1 MENDI
6 DIRELWNR
14 QAVPAV
20 DQSDILE
27 KIDSFRKKGIRRT
40 IFLNAVLLLTI
51 LFIIFIWVYFEPQLL
66 STKIGIILSVLPM
79 GMVLVFNNGLTS
91 LYRKIDEKQSNMDYL
106 NALLRVRSREHIMQ
120 TKLMNLYFILLSA
133 GIGLYMY
140 EYAFKRSLIF
150 GVAAYSVVLLWIGFN
165 WFFLRPRMIKKNK
178 RKMEDLIKQ
187 IKSTISLFC

>member
-14 QAVPAV
+14 QEVPAA
-20 DQSDILE
+20 DQSAILG
-27 KIDSFRKKGIRRT
+27 KIKSFRKKRIRRT
-40 IFLNAVLLLTI
+40 IILNVVLVLTI
-51 LFIIFIWVYFEPQLL
+51 LFIIFIWVYFKPQLM

-106 NALLRVRSREHIMQ
+106 NALLKVRSREHIMQ
-120 TKLMNLYFILLSA
+120 TQLMNLYFILLSA

-140 EYAFKRSLIF
+140 EYTLKRSLLF

-165 WFFLRPRMIKKNK
+165 WFFLRPRMIEKNK

-187 IKSTISLFC
+187 IKRLL

>member
-14 QAVPAV
+14 QVVPAV
-20 DQSDILE
+20 DQSGILG
-27 KIDSFRKKGIRRT
+27 KIESFRKKRIRRT
-40 IFLNAVLLLTI
+40 VILNVVLLLTI
-51 LFIIFIWVYFEPQLL
+51 LFIIFIWVYFKPELM

-79 GMVLVFNNGLTS
+79 GAVLVFNNGLTS

-106 NALLRVRSREHIMQ
+106 NALLKVRSREHIMQ

-140 EYAFKRSLIF
+140 EYTLKRSFIF

-165 WFFLRPRMIKKNK
+165 WFFLRPRMIEKNK

-187 IKSTISLFC
+187 IKKLL

>member
-1 MENDI
+1 MGNDI
-6 DIRELWNR
+6 DIRELWNK
-14 QAVPAV
+14 QTVPVV
-20 DQSDILE
+20 DQSDILG
-27 KIDSFRKKGIRRT
+27 KIESFRKKRIRRT
-40 IFLNAVLLLTI
+40 IILNVVLLLTI
-51 LFIIFIWVYFEPQLL
+51 LFIIFIWVHFKPQLM

-106 NALLRVRSREHIMQ
+106 NALLEVRSREYIMQ

-140 EYAFKRSLIF
+140 EYTLKRSLIF

-165 WFFLRPRMIKKNK
+165 WFFLRPRMIEKNK
-178 RKMEDLIKQ
+178 RKMEDLIRQ
-187 IKSTISLFC
+187 IKRLL

>member
-1 MENDI
+1 MGNDI
-6 DIRELWNR
+6 DIRELWNK
-14 QAVPAV
+14 QMVPVV
-20 DQSDILE
+20 DQSDIFG
-27 KIDSFRKKGIRRT
+27 KIESFRKKRIRRT
-40 IFLNAVLLLTI
+40 IILNVVLLLTI
-51 LFIIFIWVYFEPQLL
+51 LFIIFIWVHFKPQLM

-106 NALLRVRSREHIMQ
+106 NALLEVRSREYIMQ

-140 EYAFKRSLIF
+140 EYTLKRSLIF

-165 WFFLRPRMIKKNK
+165 WFFLRPRMIEKNK
-178 RKMEDLIKQ
+178 RKMEDLIRQ
-187 IKSTISLFC
+187 IKRLL

>member
-1 MENDI
+1 MGNHI
-6 DIRELWNR
+6 DIRELWNK
-14 QAVPAV
+14 QMVPVV
-20 DQSDILE
+20 DQSDIFG
-27 KIDSFRKKGIRRT
+27 KIESFRKKRIRRT
-40 IFLNAVLLLTI
+40 IILNVVLLLTI
-51 LFIIFIWVYFEPQLL
+51 LFIIFIWVHFKPQLM

-106 NALLRVRSREHIMQ
+106 NALLEVRSREYIMQ

-140 EYAFKRSLIF
+140 EYTLKRSLIF

-165 WFFLRPRMIKKNK
+165 WFFLRPRMIEKNK
-178 RKMEDLIKQ
+178 RKMEDLIRQ
-187 IKSTISLFC
+187 IKRLL

>member
-14 QAVPAV
+14 QVVPAV
-20 DQSDILE
+20 DQSGILG
-27 KIDSFRKKGIRRT
+27 KIESFRKKRIRRT
-40 IFLNAVLLLTI
+40 VILNVVLLLTI
-51 LFIIFIWVYFEPQLL
+51 IFIIFIWVYFKPELM

-79 GMVLVFNNGLTS
+79 GAVLVFNNGLTS

-106 NALLRVRSREHIMQ
+106 NALLKVRNREHIMQ

-140 EYAFKRSLIF
+140 EYTLKRSFIF
-150 GVAAYSVVLLWIGFN
+150 GVVVYSVVLLWIGFN
-165 WFFLRPRMIKKNK
+165 WFFLRPRMIEKNK

-187 IKSTISLFC
+187 IKKLL

>member
-1 MENDI
+1 MGNDI
-6 DIRELWNR
+6 DIRELWNK
-14 QAVPAV
+14 QMVPVV
-20 DQSDILE
+20 DQSDIFG
-27 KIDSFRKKGIRRT
+27 KIESFRKKRIRRT
-40 IFLNAVLLLTI
+40 IILNVVLLLTI
-51 LFIIFIWVYFEPQLL
+51 LFIIFIWVHFKPQLM

-106 NALLRVRSREHIMQ
+106 NALLEVRSREYIMQ

-140 EYAFKRSLIF
+140 EYTLNRSLIF

-165 WFFLRPRMIKKNK
+165 WFFLRPRMIEKNK

-187 IKSTISLFC
+187 IKRLL

>member
-14 QAVPAV
+14 QVVPAV
-20 DQSDILE
+20 DQSGILG
-27 KIDSFRKKGIRRT
+27 KIGSFRKKRIRRT
-40 IFLNAVLLLTI
+40 VILNVVLLLTI
-51 LFIIFIWVYFEPQLL
+51 IFIIFIWVYFKPELM

-79 GMVLVFNNGLTS
+79 GAVLVFNNGLTS

-106 NALLRVRSREHIMQ
+106 NALLKVRNREHIMQ

-140 EYAFKRSLIF
+140 EYTLKRSFIF
-150 GVAAYSVVLLWIGFN
+150 GVVAYSVVLLWIGFN
-165 WFFLRPRMIKKNK
+165 WFFLRPRMIEKNK

-187 IKSTISLFC
+187 IKKLL